1 MLIPVQSF
9 QKIIIG
15 INQRNINLLT
25 MRYTTDAMHQNK
37 VIVSARYRPVS
48 RRRER
53 LKYRKL
59 GMTGLKVYLNGT
71 NLYTWSKI
79 DNFDP
84 ETVNASGEVYPQQSV
99 YNLGVNINF

>member
-1 MLIPVQSF
+1 
-9 QKIIIG
+9 
-15 INQRNINLLT
+15 
-25 MRYTTDAMHQNK
+25 
-37 VIVSARYRPVS
+37 
-48 RRRER
+48 
-53 LKYRKL
+53 
-59 GMTGLKVYLNGT
+59 MTGLKVYLNGT